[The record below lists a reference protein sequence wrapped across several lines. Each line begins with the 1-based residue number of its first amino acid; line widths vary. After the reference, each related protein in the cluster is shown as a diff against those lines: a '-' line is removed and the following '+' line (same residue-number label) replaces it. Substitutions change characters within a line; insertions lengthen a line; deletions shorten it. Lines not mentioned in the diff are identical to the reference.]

1 MPQIAEIANQYAESW
16 KIWSVGS
23 VRVGRPTYPTAGE
36 TAISDVLIR
45 LVSEREQ
52 AVEIWPRIHAVRL
65 LGSTAY
71 LIVEDELTLID
82 AGLAGSGRVL
92 RRYLERIGRSQADIA
107 RIICTHSHPDH
118 IGGVREIAFGH
129 ETEVL
134 MHPAD
139 SARLRIRWRDVI
151 ARPTPSTF
159 VALITRGPEDAHPVL
174 DGEIIPVLGGL
185 QVVHT
190 PGHTPGSIC
199 LYAPSL
205 KLLFVGDVLQV
216 LRGRLAFASQFFSD
230 DMALA
235 KRSIAKLAELDV
247 DVIAF
252 AHYTPWRDRA
262 REALRELAAAS

>member
-1 MPQIAEIANQYAESW
+1 MRRCRNSVTVPQIAEIANQYAESCRICSTG
-16 KIWSVGS
+16 KA
-23 VRVGRPTYPTAGE
+23 RVGRPCITAGE
-36 TAISDVLIR
+36 TAISDVLIG
-45 LVSEREQ
+45 LVSKQEQ
-52 AVEIWPRIHAVRL
+52 AVELWPGIHAVRL

-82 AGLAGSGRVL
+82 AGLAGSGRPL
-92 RRYLERIGRSQADIA
+92 RRYLEGIGRAHADMP
-107 RIICTHSHPDH
+107 RIVCTHNHPDH

-139 SARLRIRWRDVI
+139 SARLRIRWRDVV

-174 DGEIIPVLGGL
+174 DGQVIPCLGGL
-185 QVVHT
+185 RVVHT

-199 LYAPSL
+199 LYAASL

-230 DMALA
+230 DMAEA
-235 KRSIAKLAELDV
+235 KRSIAKLAALDV
-247 DVIAF
+247 EVIAF
-252 AHYTPWRDRA
+252 AHYAPWR
-262 REALRELAAAS
+262 